1 MKARPV
7 RQTVVKKAGPKKN
20 VTKKAGAKSAA
31 TKRVKP
37 KVAKAA
43 EARLP
48 MVKDDAVRVER
59 PATEEPIATAAPAT
73 RKSPVAEAP
82 AAESAAA
89 GEAPTI
95 ARRAGLRLEPSCTL
109 RDALDMQFQ
118 LLATDFGDSDVL
130 LDGSA
135 VERID
140 TAGLQMLVAFAKH
153 HVASGKRM
161 QWTAASQELQR
172 GSRMLGLDEALGLI
186 PSPPEV
192 SGGH

>member
-1 MKARPV
+1 MKARPA
-7 RQTVVKKAGPKKN
+7 RHRAVKTAGAKKK
-20 VTKKAGAKSAA
+20 VAKKAGAKSAGPKRA
-31 TKRVKP
+31 TP
-37 KVAKAA
+37 KIAAAA
-43 EARLP
+43 EAMLP
-48 MVKDDAVRVER
+48 SVKDSAVQAEQSRAEEHV
-59 PATEEPIATAAPAT
+59 PAPVHAAQEPAIAAAPAD
-73 RKSPVAEAP
+73 SPAATKAP
-82 AAESAAA
+82 ADS
-89 GEAPTI
+89 
-95 ARRAGLRLEPSCTL
+95 RRAGLRLEPSCTL

-118 LLATDFGDSDVL
+118 LLSTDFGDSDVL

-153 HVASGKRM
+153 HAVSGRRM

-172 GSRMLGLDEALGLI
+172 GSRMLGLDEALGLS

>member
-1 MKARPV
+1 MKARPA
-7 RQTVVKKAGPKKN
+7 RQTAVKAGAKKN
-20 VTKKAGAKSAA
+20 VAKKAGAKSAG
-31 TKRVKP
+31 TKRP
-37 KVAKAA
+37 PPKAA
-43 EARLP
+43 EVAEAKPRT
-48 MVKDDAVRVER
+48 VKAQVAKNQPVGTQAETAIVAAQPVSDTAG
-59 PATEEPIATAAPAT
+59 AAAPAAAV
-73 RKSPVAEAP
+73 PADAP
-82 AAESAAA
+82 AAD
-89 GEAPTI
+89 

-153 HVASGKRM
+153 HAASGKRM

-172 GSRMLGLDEALGLI
+172 GSRLLGLDEALGLI